1 METRTFWDWSEST
14 LSHNPNR
21 VRGPR
26 KGPTRVYTIDSA
38 RTLASTFPEM
48 YNGPKKNIRMVF
60 QQQPPPVWYKDQAH
74 EPKYFCVV
82 VMLKDELGRR
92 VKGLDVPL
100 KAKLLFANG
109 EVVNRQG
116 ILKLSKDS
124 VPERGRG
131 AEDSRR
137 FGFEES

>member
-1 METRTFWDWSEST
+1 MS
-14 LSHNPNR
+14 
-21 VRGPR
+21 
-26 KGPTRVYTIDSA
+26 
-38 RTLASTFPEM
+38 
-48 YNGPKKNIRMVF
+48 
-60 QQQPPPVWYKDQAH
+60 
-74 EPKYFCVV
+74 
-82 VMLKDELGRR
+82 KDEGGRR

-116 ILKLSKDS
+116 TLKLSKDS